1 MHICDDICRVLLHIG
16 EIVDICVEYLYDPPV
31 LNTVKRPLGERV
43 EDVPRR
49 NAGAPSVI
57 S

>member
-1 MHICDDICRVLLHIG
+1 M
-16 EIVDICVEYLYDPPV
+16 DICVEYLYDPPV
-31 LNTVKRPLGERV
+31 SGIKHREASSWRASGK
-43 EDVPRR
+43 DVPRR

>member
-1 MHICDDICRVLLHIG
+1 M
-16 EIVDICVEYLYDPPV
+16 DICVEYLYDPPV